1 LVSVLSLPKLPGK
14 STNIPLDYPV
24 PKAGLSTLRVYSNS
38 GNTGM
43 ADIESLYKK
52 ENGRILIEI
61 KLSSVM
67 QLFNSFDP
75 APFHEKEL
83 DSAAEHYI
91 VDTVSDF
98 PKKTRFKIIIYLP
111 PDIVTTERAMKIPA
125 AIHNHFQYKMLV
137 SERKFRSHFRHG
149 RSTLLIGLTFLT
161 IALVARQLVSSLNNH
176 IIAQLIADA
185 LLIFGWA
192 AMWEPITVLLYELW
206 PIIQMK
212 KTYEKISTTEID
224 ILSST

>member
-1 LVSVLSLPKLPGK
+1 
-14 STNIPLDYPV
+14 
-24 PKAGLSTLRVYSNS
+24 
-38 GNTGM
+38 M
-43 ADIESLYKK
+43 ADIESMYKK
-52 ENGRILIEI
+52 ENGSILIEI
-61 KLSSVM
+61 KLSSVL

-83 DSAAEHYI
+83 DSDAEHYI

-111 PDIVTTERAMKIPA
+111 ADITGTERAMKIPL

-137 SERKFRSHFRHG
+137 AERKFRSHFRHG
-149 RSTLLIGLTFLT
+149 RSTLLIGLIFLM
-161 IALVARQLVSSLNNH
+161 IALLARQLVSSLDNH
-176 IIAQLIADA
+176 IIAQLFADA
-185 LLIFGWA
+185 LLIIGWA
-192 AMWEPITVLLYELW
+192 AMWEPITVLLYQLW

-212 KTYEKISTTEID
+212 KTYEKISRMEID

>member
-1 LVSVLSLPKLPGK
+1 VYHK
-14 STNIPLDYPV
+14 SGV
-24 PKAGLSTLRVYSNS
+24 
-38 GNTGM
+38 TGM
-43 ADIESLYKK
+43 ADIESLYRK

-83 DSAAEHYI
+83 DSSAEHYI

-98 PKKTRFKIIIYLP
+98 PKKTPLKILIYLP
-111 PDIVTTERAMKIPA
+111 PDIAATERAMKIPA

-137 SERKFRSHFRHG
+137 SDRKFRTHFRHG
-149 RSTLLIGLTFLT
+149 RITLLIGLSFLT
-161 IALVARQLVSSLNNH
+161 IALVARQYVSTLENH
-176 IIAQLIADA
+176 IVAQLFADA
-185 LLIFGWA
+185 LLIIGWA

-212 KTYEKISTTEID
+212 KTFEKISTMEIEV
-224 ILSST
+224 LPLT

>member
-1 LVSVLSLPKLPGK
+1 
-14 STNIPLDYPV
+14 
-24 PKAGLSTLRVYSNS
+24 
-38 GNTGM
+38 M
-43 ADIESLYKK
+43 ADIESMYKK
-52 ENGRILIEI
+52 ENGSILIEI
-61 KLSSVM
+61 KLSSVL

-83 DSAAEHYI
+83 DSDAEHYI

-111 PDIVTTERAMKIPA
+111 ADIAGTERAMKIPL

-137 SERKFRSHFRHG
+137 AERKFRSHFRHG
-149 RSTLLIGLTFLT
+149 RSTLLIGLIFLM
-161 IALVARQLVSSLNNH
+161 IALLARQLVSSLENH
-176 IIAQLIADA
+176 IIAQLFADA
-185 LLIFGWA
+185 LLIIGWA
-192 AMWEPITVLLYELW
+192 AMWEPITVLLYQLW

-212 KTYEKISTTEID
+212 KTYEKISTMEID